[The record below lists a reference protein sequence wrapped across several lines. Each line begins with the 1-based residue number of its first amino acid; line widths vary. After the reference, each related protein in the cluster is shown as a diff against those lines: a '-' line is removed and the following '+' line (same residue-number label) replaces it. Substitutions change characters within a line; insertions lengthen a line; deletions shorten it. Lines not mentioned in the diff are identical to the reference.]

1 MSGFDRRKSET
12 HPKVVCIVFTCY
24 KGITLHSTISIRYTD
39 TITIVHMEIRRVV
52 FTCYMY
58 LPLHSTTAMDYKIT
72 IPTTTLR
79 FHRNTEIQNI

>member
-24 KGITLHSTISIRYTD
+24 KGTISIRYTD

-58 LPLHSTTAMDYKIT
+58 LPLHSTTAMIIKLL
-72 IPTTTLR
+72 TLR
-79 FHRNTEIQNI
+79 YSDD